1 MGGLSCCM
9 LQIWRVWAA
18 DKEGPMYDLGLQGR
32 VALVT
37 GAQHGIGAAT
47 ARALADEGARVF
59 IHYWRL
65 DPRDH
70 GISPQ
75 EAQAAHEPGLPYY
88 HGRRAATADALLAEI
103 RAGGG
108 VAEAWECDLT
118 DAANAPRLFERAE
131 AALGPVEILVN
142 NAAHYE
148 PKDTIHDLTASV
160 FDRTFDVNARASALL
175 MAAFVA
181 RHRARGATWGRIVNL
196 STDAA
201 QTFAGQITYGAS
213 KAAVEAFTRSVA
225 IEVGALGITVNAV
238 APGPT
243 QSGWLDAAAEMRLV
257 PGIPLGRLGT
267 PEDMA
272 DTIVFLASERA
283 GWLTGQVIKVSG
295 GHNL

>member
-1 MGGLSCCM
+1 MF
-9 LQIWRVWAA
+9 
-18 DKEGPMYDLGLQGR
+18 DLGLQGR

-47 ARALADEGARVF
+47 AHALAAQGARVF

-65 DPRDH
+65 DPRGHD
-70 GISPQ
+70 ISPQ
-75 EAQAAHEPGLPYY
+75 EAQAAQEPGLAYY
-88 HGRRAATADALLAEI
+88 HGRRAENADALLAEI
-103 RAGGG
+103 RTAGG

-118 DAANAPRLFERAE
+118 NAANAPRLFDRAE

-148 PKDTIHDLTASV
+148 PQDTIHDLTAGV
-160 FDRTFDVNARASALL
+160 FDRTFGVNARATALL
-175 MAAFVA
+175 IAAFVA

-201 QTFAGQITYGAS
+201 QVFAGQITYGAS

-225 IEVGALGITVNAV
+225 IEAAPLGITVNAV

-243 QSGWLDAAAEMRLV
+243 QSGWLDAQAEARLLDA
-257 PGIPLGRLGT
+257 IPAGRLGT
-267 PEDMA
+267 PEDIA
-272 DTIVFLASERA
+272 ETILFLASERA
-283 GWLTGQVIKVSG
+283 SWLTGQVIKVSG
-295 GHNL
+295 GHCL